1 MSLTIPVILSGGAG
15 TRLWPLSREA
25 TPKQLLPLLGA
36 STMLQATLDR
46 AAHVAGAGSPMI
58 ICNAEHRF
66 AVAEQMRVSGRTGS
80 IVLEPLGRNTAP
92 AIAIAALHALA
103 QSADAKP
110 AGGAPVLLVLPADHV
125 IRDVAAF
132 SAAAGHAVAVAQQG
146 SLVTFGVV
154 PERAETGYGYI
165 HAGAAVAGFNA
176 AHVESFAEKPNA
188 ETAARYLAAGNYF
201 WNSGMF
207 VFRADVYL
215 QELEALQPVI
225 VAACRQAYSGARVV
239 GDFLHLQADSFA
251 SSPSVS
257 IDYAVMEH
265 TTRAVVVPL
274 NAGWSDVG
282 SWDAVWAEGAGDS
295 RSNVVHGD
303 VMLEDTTS
311 SYVSSDNRLIA
322 LVGVSDLIVVD
333 TKDALLI
340 AHKTRTQDVNN
351 IVQRIKADGRTEAA
365 LHRRVERPWGAY
377 EGIDLGPTHQVKRI
391 TVKPG
396 ERLSLQKHH
405 HRAEHWIVVS
415 GTARVTLDER
425 VFMLQANESTYIPL
439 GSVHRLENPGA
450 DDVVMIEVQT
460 GGYLGEDD
468 IVRLEDNYGRI
479 V

>member
-1 MSLTIPVILSGGAG
+1 MSLTMPVILSGGAG

-25 TPKQLLPLLGA
+25 TPKQLLPLLGV

-46 AAHVAGAGSPMI
+46 AAGVAAAGSPLI
-58 ICNAEHRF
+58 VCNAEHRF
-66 AVAEQMRVSGRTGS
+66 AVAEQMRVGGHKGS
-80 IVLEPLGRNTAP
+80 IVLEPIGRNTAP

-103 QSADAKP
+103 QCADANS
-110 AGGAPVLLVLPADHV
+110 AASAPVLLVLPADHV
-125 IRDVAAF
+125 IRDAAAFAVAAEQAVV
-132 SAAAGHAVAVAQQG
+132 AARQG
-146 SLVTFGVV
+146 YLVTFGVV
-154 PERAETGYGYI
+154 PVRAETGYGYL
-165 HAGAAVAGFNA
+165 HAGSALEGCNA
-176 AHVESFAEKPNA
+176 FRVESFVEKPNA
-188 ETAARYLAAGNYF
+188 KKAASYLAAGDYF
-201 WNSGMF
+201 WNSGRF

-215 QELEALQPVI
+215 QELEALQPAM
-225 VAACRQAYSGARVV
+225 VAACRQAYSAARIV
-239 GDFLHLQADSFA
+239 GEFVHLDAESFA
-251 SSPSVS
+251 SSPSLS

-265 TTRAVVVPL
+265 TARAVVVPL

-295 RSNVVHGD
+295 GGNVVHGD

-311 SYVSSDNRLIA
+311 SYVSSDNRLVA
-322 LVGVSDLIVVD
+322 LVGVTDLVVVD

-340 AHKTRTQDVNN
+340 AHKSRTQDVKN
-351 IVQRIKADGRTEAA
+351 IVQRIKNDGRPEAA

-425 VFMLQANESTYIPL
+425 VFTLGANESTYIPL
-439 GSVHRLENPGA
+439 GSVHRLENPGS

-460 GGYLGEDD
+460 GDYLGEDD
-468 IVRLEDNYGRI
+468 IVRLEDNYGR
-479 V
+479 VV